1 MTVHCL
7 ELLASNIPQPPL
19 IRAIGALVFANDTNR
34 KQTFP
39 TEVSDKAIEY
49 FRGRIDV
56 PTHWLT
62 FCTSLFFERTNSI
75 DNYEAMALL
84 DKSIIFKSN
93 GDSPGPYVDHA
104 LGVSAS
110 LHGTAPACT
119 GTQNV

>member
-56 PTHWLT
+56 PTH
-62 FCTSLFFERTNSI
+62 
-75 DNYEAMALL
+75 
-84 DKSIIFKSN
+84 
-93 GDSPGPYVDHA
+93 
-104 LGVSAS
+104 
-110 LHGTAPACT
+110 
-119 GTQNV
+119 